1 MDKKTFA
8 DYLQTNDWDN
18 LYVASLEDATV
29 RKDLLD
35 YLARNPVVQRV
46 FALRT
51 NFLNDNGVSFDE
63 HFKNL
68 KLKFPEYDWT
78 PVAENKT
85 FQIARIIKEM
95 LNFELQETTK
105 GIIENERKET
115 GTNSEGQKTVS
126 TQKAKTRKVS

>member
-18 LYVASLEDATV
+18 LYSASLEDATV

-35 YLARNPVVQRV
+35 YLARNPVIQRV

-51 NFLNDNGVSFDE
+51 NFLNDKGVSFDE

-115 GTNSEGQKTVS
+115 GTDSEGQKTVS
-126 TQKAKTRKVS
+126 NQKAKARKVS